1 RDTPRTA
8 TRGAF
13 FGKALVVSQ
22 VSLSLLLLIA
32 AGLFARTFWNLTHQD
47 LGFDAR
53 HVYTGQI
60 DPRDVGIQD
69 DALARMYGELY
80 ERLNREPGVQAATLA
95 AMSPVAYCCWWDDLQ
110 STESIHPGKNT
121 VSKVNM
127 VSPGYFA
134 TFGTPI
140 VLGRD
145 FEAGDDIHHPLVA
158 IIDESLARNLFGRA
172 NPLGRHFS
180 VPDIK
185 DLRNAEIIGVAKD
198 TNQQDLRT
206 GPEYTVWFDVLQSPH
221 PATMLIA
228 VRTNEGAAAVQ
239 ASVARVVHS
248 LSPRTPVNLNS
259 YEALVGDHAI
269 QDRLTAVLSNF
280 FGLLAVSL
288 VCVGLY
294 GLMSYTVARRT
305 GEIGIRMALGAE
317 GGRVRWM
324 MLREALVM
332 AGAGIAIGVPC
343 ALVLAKMLSSL
354 QDMLFGLKPNDP
366 ATVAATAVLLL
377 VVAAVAGFLPAQR
390 ATRIEPMNALR
401 HE

>member
-1 RDTPRTA
+1 
-8 TRGAF
+8 
-13 FGKALVVSQ
+13 
-22 VSLSLLLLIA
+22 
-32 AGLFARTFWNLTHQD
+32 
-47 LGFDAR
+47 
-53 HVYTGQI
+53 
-60 DPRDVGIQD
+60 
-69 DALARMYGELY
+69 M
-80 ERLNREPGVQAATLA
+80 
-95 AMSPVAYCCWWDDLQ
+95 
-110 STESIHPGKNT
+110 
-121 VSKVNM
+121 
-127 VSPGYFA
+127 
-134 TFGTPI
+134 
-140 VLGRD
+140 
-145 FEAGDDIHHPLVA
+145 
-158 IIDESLARNLFGRA
+158 
-172 NPLGRHFS
+172 
-180 VPDIK
+180 
-185 DLRNAEIIGVAKD
+185 
-198 TNQQDLRT
+198 
-206 GPEYTVWFDVLQSPH
+206 
-221 PATMLIA
+221 IA
-228 VRTNEGAAAVQ
+228 VRSNKNITAVQ
-239 ASVARVVHS
+239 TSVARVVHS
-248 LSPRTPVNLNS
+248 LSPRTPVALS
-259 YEALVGDHAI
+259 SFETLTGDEAMK
-269 QDRLTAVLSNF
+269 DRLTAILSNF